1 MCLITMG
8 LMIALA
14 PAAIFF
20 FGLMIWKDGIGE
32 IPPEADARVPPPKIS
47 LPHQP
52 ASSTR

>member
-8 LMIALA
+8 FMIALA

-20 FGLMIWKDGIGE
+20 GLMIWKDRIGE
-32 IPPEADARVPPPKIS
+32 TPPKADIRVRQQMIS
-47 LPHQP
+47 PLQP